1 MLHATYTQGNRGDSW
16 LLVVR
21 SQTGSLTLGP
31 SFGHNLCFRYPNE
44 QCEPILDIYILR
56 DFQWYKERYKPLSFG
71 RWNLSLKFW
80 ESTGTPSPKVGVA
93 LGEWGFT
100 PSCSLTL
107 SYTPG
112 SMWCD
117 SRASSRPFTLVTSL
131 PWLPGFLLT
140 CNLVSPCLGRKPKA
154 RVATINL
161 TSVAD
166 EHKRAYGRY
175 VESYINHIVV
185 SRASKCSRELDIAK
199 IKFKKSF
206 QVLLIERHLEEVCS
220 KMESTLNA
228 LLNTWEHS

>member
-1 MLHATYTQGNRGDSW
+1 MGVPKLPKLGVPWLWSPITFRADLWLKWDIKKSCSFHQELSNGMLHATYTQGNRGDSW

-166 EHKRAYGRY
+166 
-175 VESYINHIVV
+175 
-185 SRASKCSRELDIAK
+185 D
-199 IKFKKSF
+199 
-206 QVLLIERHLEEVCS
+206 
-220 KMESTLNA
+220 
-228 LLNTWEHS
+228 TWKLQKPKNR